1 MDAPF
6 LQKIEAHRHEDHRG
20 HERHA
25 PIGCDEQHD
34 DEPERERPQ
43 EYRTRE
49 IGRDAEP
56 RWQEKTDAEPTKHA
70 GREQIYVLP
79 RADEVRRRESEAERD
94 EEIAAT
100 LGLPESERGEQER
113 RADGDENGRSDDTTR
128 RRDGPAHR

>member
-6 LQKIEAHRHEDHRG
+6 LQKIEAHRHEDHRNEVRLQGDRNEVDLDEDVRHRDDHEDHRG

-25 PIGCDEQHD
+25 PIGCDEEHD

-56 RWQEKTDAEPTKHA
+56 RWQEKTDAEPTSTPA
-70 GREQIYVLP
+70 GNRYTYCLVPTRYAAVNP
-79 RADEVRRRESEAERD
+79 RPS
-94 EEIAAT
+94 AT
-100 LGLPESERGEQER
+100 KR
-113 RADGDENGRSDDTTR
+113 
-128 RRDGPAHR
+128 